1 MHANF
6 QAVSTNM
13 SIGCFSSILS
23 TIHDSDKNIAI
34 FERNISGLNNE
45 IDVLLSRA
53 TEFRCKGTVQDISKR
68 IKEAF
73 CAQCPELHLD
83 FIELIELFKDVTGAE
98 EFKFFLHTVT
108 TDMCRKFHTD
118 INDLRMLCTYAGP
131 GTLWVAED
139 DNSSKSQ
146 SQSSSHEVSIDKDS
160 IHQVKT
166 GNVAILKGA
175 LYPNSNP
182 AIHRSPSISKNAET
196 RLLLRIDTDETAK
209 LWS

>member
-1 MHANF
+1 MHSDI

-13 SIGCFSSILS
+13 CIDCTSNILS
-23 TIHDSDKNIAI
+23 TIHNDDKNIAI
-34 FERNISGLNNE
+34 YERDISHLNNE
-45 IDVLLSRA
+45 IEVLSSQA
-53 TEFRCKGTVQDISKR
+53 TEFRYNGKVQEISKR

-73 CAQCPELHLD
+73 CKQCPKLYLD

-98 EFKFFLHTVT
+98 EFKFFIHTVT

-146 SQSSSHEVSIDKDS
+146 SSSHEVNIVKDS

-166 GNVAILKGA
+166 GNVVILKGA

-182 AIHRSPSISKNAET
+182 AIHKSPSILKNGVT
-196 RLLLRIDTDETAK
+196 RLLLRIDTNETSK

>member
-1 MHANF
+1 MHTNF

-13 SIGCFSSILS
+13 SIGCTNTILS
-23 TIHDSDKNIAI
+23 TIHDGDKNVAI
-34 FERNISGLNNE
+34 FERDISYLKNE
-45 IDVLLSRA
+45 IEVLSSQA
-53 TEFRCKGTVQDISKR
+53 TEFRYNGTVQDITKG

-73 CAQCPELHLD
+73 CDQCPELHLD

-139 DNSSKSQ
+139 DKSSKSQ
-146 SQSSSHEVSIDKDS
+146 SHEVSIDKDS

-182 AIHRSPSISKNAET
+182 AIHRSPSISKNGET
-196 RLLLRIDTDETAK
+196 RLLLRIDTDETTK